1 MKLQI
6 NRDLLA
12 EAVSFA
18 VKLLPQRTTLPI
30 LSGILLEA
38 HDGDL
43 HLATFD
49 YEVSSQTAVAADIE
63 SEGSVLVSGRLLA
76 EIAAKLPDDDVTLSL
91 KEGRLLVIS
100 GSARF
105 ELYTMP
111 LEEYPTLPQITE
123 WVGTVDGERFA
134 DAVAQVAVAASR
146 DDVTPVITGVEIE
159 ITAGE
164 LTFLATDRYRVA
176 VRGIEWEN
184 TGETTGEA
192 LVPARTLSEI
202 AKTFAHQG
210 NVRVALVKND
220 DRELIAF
227 SANRRTVTSLLIKG
241 NYPPVR
247 RLFPQSVENHAV
259 VNTAELIDAV
269 RRVSLVLD
277 RESPLR
283 FTFNLDG
290 VTLEAI
296 GSDQAQAREQV
307 EAFLTGDEVVIS
319 MKPQFLIDGLHSTR
333 CEFARLAF
341 TRTDNP
347 HKPGPVLIT
356 GQTSR
361 DAVEAGAF
369 KYLLQPNLLLR

>member
-1 MKLQI
+1 
-6 NRDLLA
+6 
-12 EAVSFA
+12 
-18 VKLLPQRTTLPI
+18 
-30 LSGILLEA
+30 
-38 HDGDL
+38 
-43 HLATFD
+43 
-49 YEVSSQTAVAADIE
+49 
-63 SEGSVLVSGRLLA
+63 
-76 EIAAKLPDDDVTLSL
+76 
-91 KEGRLLVIS
+91 
-100 GSARF
+100 
-105 ELYTMP
+105 
-111 LEEYPTLPQITE
+111 
-123 WVGTVDGERFA
+123 
-134 DAVAQVAVAASR
+134 
-146 DDVTPVITGVEIE
+146 
-159 ITAGE
+159 
-164 LTFLATDRYRVA
+164 